1 MQGFRCYQRFA
12 AGAVICAV
20 LALDLK
26 LSSLGGT
33 AHVTQLR
40 IDSAA
45 KGSITKFVNKTTVED
60 ITVPDGCEMLDSVW
74 KQHTFY
80 FAHYTNGNG
89 FSASDNLQLE
99 EILELPFKPLFCSR
113 SATDVATLTL

>member
-1 MQGFRCYQRFA
+1 MQGFRSYQRFA
-12 AGAVICAV
+12 ACAVICAA

-26 LSSLGGT
+26 LSSFGWA

-40 IDSAA
+40 IDPAA
-45 KGSITKFVNKTTVED
+45 KVSITKFVNKTTAED

-80 FAHYTNGNG
+80 FAHHTNSNG
-89 FSASDNLQLE
+89 FSASDNLQQE
-99 EILELPFKPLFCSR
+99 EILELPFKPLFCSK
-113 SATDVATLTL
+113 SAPDVATLTL

>member
-74 KQHTFY
+74 K
-80 FAHYTNGNG
+80 
-89 FSASDNLQLE
+89 
-99 EILELPFKPLFCSR
+99 
-113 SATDVATLTL
+113 